1 MNKGRHAR
9 EQIFNKGRLYWP
21 RYPPESSESPS
32 PPFFVLHLLRRRR
45 LNGKG
50 HVQMRRIHH
59 LLLFHFISFSFSCL
73 LIRSK
78 AVRIRHDKAFKAKA
92 FLAQRVSI
100 ISILGSSSAAARLFS
115 VAKNQTIDTAGRDSV
130 TATLGNNVHSSQSP
144 RGENGRRNDPFT
156 RRNES
161 MKLKQAI
168 PLPNWPN

>member
-21 RYPPESSESPS
+21 RYPPESSESA
-32 PPFFVLHLLRRRR
+32 PPPTSSSSTPPL
-45 LNGKG
+45 KTSEWD
-50 HVQMRRIHH
+50 VQMRRIHH

>member
-1 MNKGRHAR
+1 MHANKSSIRGVFTGPGTPLNHL
-9 EQIFNKGRLYWP
+9 NL
-21 RYPPESSESPS
+21 PPPQPLRPPPPPLKTSEC
-32 PPFFVLHLLRRRR
+32 
-45 LNGKG
+45 
-50 HVQMRRIHH
+50 VQMRRIHH

-100 ISILGSSSAAARLFS
+100 ISILGSSSATARLFS